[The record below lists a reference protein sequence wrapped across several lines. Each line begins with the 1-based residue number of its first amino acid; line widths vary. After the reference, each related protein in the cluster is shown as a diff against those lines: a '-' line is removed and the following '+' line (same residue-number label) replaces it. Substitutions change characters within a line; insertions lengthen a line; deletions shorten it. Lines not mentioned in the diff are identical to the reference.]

1 MSSWKMIYIIAAMT
15 LQAQTPV
22 PAPSVP
28 LYRVTVEQNSATAIN
43 YRYLKGST
51 KIDFKPTPLA
61 PTAKGMAKV
70 ASAATTTE
78 IYAKFQGLPNPTQ
91 FGPEYLTYVL
101 WAVSPEGRA
110 SNLGEILLKKGDGK
124 VKVTEPL
131 QSFGLVVTAEPYFA
145 VSQPSNVVVLE
156 NAIRPGSSGKEET
169 IDAKYDLLKRG
180 TYHMEANAQP
190 TMVLDKATP
199 FEVYEARNAVAI
211 ARTEGAPTYA
221 PEAFNKAQ
229 GQLDAAEGTQGSKK
243 DVARTAR
250 QATQSAEDAR
260 LIAVK
265 RQEAESL
272 EQERKMAQN
281 TIDQANTDAAAA
293 KAATDQA
300 NAQAAMASSAAA
312 AEVAS
317 ADQAAKATQS
327 ENANLRA
334 KMLAQLNG
342 ILETRATARGLIVN
356 MSGMNFST
364 SKADLRPVG
373 REKLAKIA
381 GLVLAHPGLKMEV
394 EGYTDSTGSDEL
406 NQRLSEKRAANARDY
421 LVQEGVASDAI
432 VARGLGKA
440 DPIESNSTASGRQKN
455 RRVELVVSGAG
466 LTDNADG
473 AK

>member
-70 ASAATTTE
+70 ASAATTTD

-145 VSQPSNVVVLE
+145 VTQPSNLVVLE
-156 NAIRPGSSGKEET
+156 NAVRKGMEGQVEL
-169 IDAKYDLLKRG
+169 IDARFDLLKRG
-180 TYHMEANAQP
+180 TYSMGGAKPKPMAQ
-190 TMVLDKATP
+190 DKDTLL
-199 FEVYEARNAVAI
+199 EVYEARNAVSI
-211 ARTEGAPTYA
+211 AMAENADAYA
-221 PEAFNKAQ
+221 PEAFSRAMT
-229 GQLDAAEGTQGSKK
+229 QLQYSETVKGTKK
-243 DVARTAR
+243 EKSDVARM
-250 QATQSAEDAR
+250 ATQNAEDAR

-265 RQEAESL
+265 RQAAESL
-272 EQERKMAQN
+272 EIERAQARASLEQARQEA
-281 TIDQANTDAAAA
+281 
-293 KAATDQA
+293 DQA
-300 NAQAAMASSAAA
+300 NARAALSAEALAASDRSRGAAQR
-312 AEVAS
+312 
-317 ADQAAKATQS
+317 DNTD
-327 ENANLRA
+327 LRA
-334 KMLAQLNG
+334 RLLEQLSA
-342 ILETRATARGLIVN
+342 ILETRATARGLIVD
-356 MSGMNFST
+356 MSGMTFNT
-364 SKADLRPVG
+364 SKSELLPLG

-381 GLVLAHPGLKMEV
+381 GLILAHPGLKMEV
-394 EGYTDSTGSDEL
+394 EGYTDSTGSDQL
-406 NQRLSEKRAANARDY
+406 NQALSEKRAVAARDY
-421 LVQEGVASDAI
+421 LVTEGVASSNI

-440 DPIESNSTASGRQKN
+440 APIETNTTVAGRSKN
-455 RRVELVVSGAG
+455 RRVELVVSGTG
-466 LTDNADG
+466 ITDSG
-473 AK
+473 AL